1 MCKGEKMKMKK
12 VNYPRVSNGD
22 RLTKMLTRARKLQR
36 RQKIDRRKIY

>member
-1 MCKGEKMKMKK
+1 MKN
-12 VNYPRVSNGD
+12 VRVGRLTNGD

>member
-1 MCKGEKMKMKK
+1 MKMKK

-22 RLTKMLTRARKLQR
+22 RLTKMLTKARKMQR